1 MNAFRTI
8 FASLLLSLLML
19 GGAAASDKVNI
30 NTADAETLARV
41 LTNVGPSKAEEI
53 VAHRAAN
60 GPFKSA
66 DELATVKGI
75 GLATIERNRDRI
87 EVGAQ
92 KRRAPAAAT
101 ASAGASGQQR

>member
-41 LTNVGPSKAEEI
+41 LANVGPSKAEQI

-75 GLATIERNRDRI
+75 GLSTIERNRDRI
-87 EVGAQ
+87 EVGAPQ
-92 KRRAPAAAT
+92 RRAAPSAAA
-101 ASAGASGQQR
+101 ASSAGSKR

>member
-1 MNAFRTI
+1 MNASRTV

-19 GGAAASDKVNI
+19 GGAAASEKVNI
-30 NTADAETLARV
+30 NTADAQTLARV
-41 LTNVGPSKAEEI
+41 LANVGPSKAEDI

-66 DELATVKGI
+66 DELALVKGI

-87 EVGAQ
+87 EVGSAQ
-92 KRRAPAAAT
+92 RSPPAAT
-101 ASAGASGQQR
+101 GASGSGSQR

>member
-1 MNAFRTI
+1 MNAFRTV

-30 NTADAETLARV
+30 TTADAETLARV
-41 LTNVGPSKAEEI
+41 LNNVGPSKAEDI

-66 DELATVKGI
+66 DELAMVKGI

-87 EVGAQ
+87 EVGAPQ
-92 KRRAPAAAT
+92 RRAAPAAA
-101 ASAGASGQQR
+101 AASSAGSKR

>member
-1 MNAFRTI
+1 MNAFRTV

-41 LTNVGPSKAEEI
+41 LTNVGPSKAEDI

-66 DELATVKGI
+66 DELAMVKGI

-87 EVGAQ
+87 EGGAPQ
-92 KRRAPAAAT
+92 RRAAPAAA
-101 ASAGASGQQR
+101 AASGSQR